1 MQIQGTSASDSSLS
15 LSGSLQASGS
25 QELDKDAFMQ
35 LLVAQ
40 MQNQDPLEPQSNE
53 EFVAQLA
60 NFSSLEQMELM
71 NANLETMAVLDQS
84 NALLSQLSESSNLI
98 GKQVKWDD
106 LETSAAGTGIVS
118 SVKLQDGLTLLEVD
132 GQEIPLF
139 TVVEVLEP
147 SDVATE
153 TEDDSGEDE
162 VDSTDGEGDGES
174 DDSDA

>member
-1 MQIQGTSASDSSLS
+1 MDIQGTSASDSSLS
-15 LSGSLQASGS
+15 LSSSLQATGS
-25 QELDKDAFMQ
+25 QELDKEAFMQ

-60 NFSSLEQMELM
+60 NFSTLEQMELM

-98 GKQVKWDD
+98 GKEVKWDD
-106 LETSAAGTGIVS
+106 LETGAAGSGIVS
-118 SVKLQDGLTLLEVD
+118 SVKLQDGLTLLEVN

-139 TVVEVLEP
+139 TVTGVLEP
-147 SDVATE
+147 EQAAADSD
-153 TEDDSGEDE
+153 EDAGTDE
-162 VDSTDGEGDGES
+162 VDDTDGEGES
-174 DDSDA
+174 EDSDA

>member
-1 MQIQGTSASDSSLS
+1 MDIQGITSNDSTLS
-15 LSGSLQASGS
+15 QGSGLTSGVN

-84 NALLSQLSESSNLI
+84 NALLSQLSESSSLI
-98 GKQVKWDD
+98 GKQVHWDD
-106 LETSAAGTGIVS
+106 LETGAAGTGIVD
-118 SVKLQDGLTLLEVD
+118 SVKLQDGLTLLEVN

-139 TVVEVLEP
+139 TVTEVQE
-147 SDVATE
+147 SSA
-153 TEDDSGEDE
+153 DE
-162 VDSTDGEGDGES
+162 VDSSEDETTETVEETDADGGES
-174 DDSDA
+174 EEGSDA

>member
-1 MQIQGTSASDSSLS
+1 MEIQGTSASDSSLS
-15 LSGSLQASGS
+15 LSSSLQATGS

-60 NFSSLEQMELM
+60 NFSTLEQMELM

-98 GKQVKWDD
+98 GKEVKWDD
-106 LETSAAGTGIVS
+106 LETGAAGSGIVS
-118 SVKLQDGLTLLEVD
+118 SVKLQDGLTLLEVN

-139 TVVEVLEP
+139 TVTEVLEP
-147 SDVATE
+147 EQAAADSD
-153 TEDDSGEDE
+153 EDADSDE
-162 VDSTDGEGDGES
+162 VDGTDGEGES
-174 DDSDA
+174 EDSDA

>member
-1 MQIQGTSASDSSLS
+1 MEIQGTTASDSSLS
-15 LSGSLQASGS
+15 LSSSLQASGS
-25 QELDKDAFMQ
+25 DELDKDAFMQ

-60 NFSSLEQMELM
+60 NFSTLEQMELM

-98 GKQVKWDD
+98 GKEVKWDD
-106 LETSAAGTGIVS
+106 LDTGAAGSGIVG

-139 TVVEVLEP
+139 TVTEVLEP
-147 SDVATE
+147 A
-153 TEDDSGEDE
+153 DSAEPVEEESNEDE
-162 VDSTDGEGDGES
+162 VDSTDGETES
-174 DDSDA
+174 EDEGA

>member
-1 MQIQGTSASDSSLS
+1 MEIQGTSASDSSLS
-15 LSGSLQASGS
+15 LSGSLQAAGS
-25 QELDKDAFMQ
+25 DELDKDAFMQ

-60 NFSSLEQMELM
+60 NFSTLEQMELM

-98 GKQVKWDD
+98 GKEVKWDD
-106 LETSAAGTGIVS
+106 LDTGAAGSGIVN
-118 SVKLQDGLTLLEVD
+118 SVKLQDGLTLLEVN

-139 TVVEVLEP
+139 TVTEVLEP
-147 SDVATE
+147 EQAAADSDEDAE
-153 TEDDSGEDE
+153 TDE
-162 VDSTDGEGDGES
+162 VDGTDGDGES
-174 DDSDA
+174 EDSDA

>member
-1 MQIQGTSASDSSLS
+1 MEIQGTSASDSSLS
-15 LSGSLQASGS
+15 LSSSLQAAGS
-25 QELDKDAFMQ
+25 DELDKDAFMQ

-60 NFSSLEQMELM
+60 NFSTLEQMELM

-98 GKQVKWDD
+98 GKEVKWDD
-106 LETSAAGTGIVS
+106 LDTGAAGSGIVN
-118 SVKLQDGLTLLEVD
+118 SVKLQDGLTLLEVN

-139 TVVEVLEP
+139 TVTEVLEP
-147 SDVATE
+147 EEGAVEPEENDGS
-153 TEDDSGEDE
+153 DE
-162 VDSTDGEGDGES
+162 VDSTDGDGES
-174 DDSDA
+174 EDSDA